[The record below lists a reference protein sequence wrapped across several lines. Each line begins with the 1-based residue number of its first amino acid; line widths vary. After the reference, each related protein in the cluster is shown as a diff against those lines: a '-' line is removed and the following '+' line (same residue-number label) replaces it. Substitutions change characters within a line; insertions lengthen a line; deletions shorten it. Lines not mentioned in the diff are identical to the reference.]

1 MSERVTDLRQASVN
15 EMLRHLGG
23 LVEAIQRSNERFI
36 RQDRELGELH
46 TKVDRLL
53 TEMRN
58 GFRDVRSDLVAMENR
73 LLTAE
78 HKAARSE
85 LLPRAGDDDAA

>member
-1 MSERVTDLRQASVN
+1 
-15 EMLRHLGG
+15 
-23 LVEAIQRSNERFI
+23 
-36 RQDRELGELH
+36 LGELH